1 MTQTL
6 ITRAGLARLREQLE
20 HLTTTRRHE
29 IAERIRHAVSS
40 ERNMAENADYQD
52 AREEQA
58 LLERRIAILQE
69 RIADAHVVDPDAE
82 NGVLDVGERVRVR
95 DLENDEEMQYQLV
108 GSHEADPLAGRISAA
123 SPLGRALL
131 GRRDGDVAV
140 VDAPKGR
147 LRFKILEIQ
156 LASSEAA
163 DGLTASRSSS
173 QRLLP

>member
-1 MTQTL
+1 MSQTL

-20 HLTTTRRHE
+20 HLTTTRRQE
-29 IAERIRHAVSS
+29 IAERIRHAVLS
-40 ERNMAENADYQD
+40 ERNMVENVDYQD

-69 RIADAHVVDPDAE
+69 RIADAEVVDPDPG

-95 DLENDEEMQYQLV
+95 DLENDEEIQYELV
-108 GSHEADPLAGRISAA
+108 GSLEADPLVGRISAA

-131 GRRDGDVAV
+131 GRRSGEIAIVN
-140 VDAPKGR
+140 APKGR

-156 LASSEAA
+156 LASGGAA
-163 DGLTASRSSS
+163 R
-173 QRLLP
+173 